1 MLSMEMNCWA
11 WASVWVGV
19 WVWFELLSMV
29 LDSSSGSDS
38 VGSSSPSLS
47 VVEGDCE
54 SPGCVSGIRVNFLV
68 VFRAG
73 RAVCVSLR
81 VLECSCCCCLSIGG
95 GLCVAVLFVR
105 RRLCVLE
112 ITCVHALFSSRW
124 LHSASPVLRCWTLSI
139 VQLVVGQRGGLVL
152 RVRVGWSSTCASSL
166 DSDSAF
172 GAGGCA
178 FCVAFRLLMI
188 ALLPICSHSESVV
201 AAPTFC
207 AGGCAFCAD
216 LRPLVAALLPIC
228 SHSKSFCRCCVCVL
242 LCVLEHCLMWSCSR
256 FPVVVYRC
264 LHPGVEQPCGNH
276 FFTSFG
282 T

>member
-1 MLSMEMNCWA
+1 M
-11 WASVWVGV
+11 
-19 WVWFELLSMV
+19 
-29 LDSSSGSDS
+29 
-38 VGSSSPSLS
+38 GSSSPSLS
-47 VVEGDCE
+47 VVEGEGE
-54 SPGCVSGIRVNFLV
+54 SRGCVSGIRVNFFV

-81 VLECSCCCCLSIGG
+81 VLECSCCGCLSIGG

-112 ITCVHALFSSRW
+112 ITCVHALLSSRW

-152 RVRVGWSSTCASSL
+152 RVRLGWSSTCSSSL

-172 GAGGCA
+172 GAGGCV
-178 FCVAFRLLMI
+178 FCV
-188 ALLPICSHSESVV
+188 
-201 AAPTFC
+201 
-207 AGGCAFCAD
+207 G

-228 SHSKSFCRCCVCVL
+228 SHSKSFCRCCVCSL
-242 LCVLEHCLMWSCSR
+242 LCVMEHCLMWSSSR

-276 FFTSFG
+276 FFTSVG
-282 T
+282 TCAPW